1 MDGQETRVRP
11 IPPAGTLAA
20 VVGPSGAGKDSLIS
34 LAMAHFADRPDVHFV
49 KRIITRDKDAGS
61 EDHTG
66 VSAEEFE
73 IMRLEGSFAV
83 HWDAHGLRYGIPASV
98 NEKLALG
105 HLVIANGS
113 RSALH
118 LFSMAFQK
126 LMVIN
131 VTARP
136 EVLAKRLELRGRES
150 SEDIQRRLER
160 SSLGVTGDFN
170 TVTID
175 NSGLLADAGARMI
188 ALLEGVL
195 CESRARPQ

>member
-1 MDGQETRVRP
+1 MDGRQTRAWR
-11 IPPAGTLAA
+11 ISPAGTLAA

-34 LAMAHFADRPDVHFV
+34 LAMAHFSDRPDVHFV
-49 KRIITRDKDAGS
+49 KRIITRDTDAGS

-118 LFSMAFQK
+118 LFSRAFQK
-126 LMVIN
+126 LLVIN

-160 SSLGVTGDFN
+160 SSLEVTGDFN

-175 NSGLLADAGARMI
+175 NSDLLADAGARMI
-188 ALLEGVL
+188 ALLEGAL
-195 CESRARPQ
+195 CESTAQPQ